1 MNGARAVRKYA
12 VSEAVARGTC
22 PVCTVLRHRQT
33 QLIEEKGIPNAA
45 HLCNHH
51 AWSLARSAPAA
62 VASEVFLQSLYARQH
77 DEMRSEV
84 GKCDFCQTLREEE
97 AGKLK
102 ELVEKLKTPVFLEW
116 MRING
121 TLCLRHAGK
130 VADRLPNE
138 ARAAIAELLSRTLT
152 ELEQDLEE
160 YSKIARQGAHE
171 GGGVLG
177 RAAEFLVCQR
187 GIPGEETPC

>member
-12 VSEAVARGTC
+12 VSEAVARGVC
-22 PVCTVLRHRQT
+22 PVCTILRHRQT
-33 QLIEEKGIPNAA
+33 RLIEENGVPGAA

-62 VASEVFLQSLYARQH
+62 VAAAVFLQSLYSRQR
-77 DEMRSEV
+77 EEV
-84 GKCDFCQTLREEE
+84 RKAGECDFCVALRREEE
-97 AGKLK
+97 GKLK
-102 ELVEKLKTPVFLEW
+102 ELAENMRTPAFLEW

-121 TLCLRHAGK
+121 TLCLRHASK
-130 VADRLPNE
+130 VAERLPND
-138 ARAAIAELLSRTLT
+138 ARAAVTELLSRTLT

-160 YSKIARQGAHE
+160 YSKVARQGAHA

>member
-1 MNGARAVRKYA
+1 MNGAKAVRKYA

-22 PVCTVLRHRQT
+22 PICTMLRHRQT
-33 QLIEEKGIPNAA
+33 HLIEVRGIPNAV

-62 VASEVFLQSLYARQH
+62 VASEVFLQSLYARQR
-77 DEMRSEV
+77 DEMQNEA
-84 GKCDFCQTLREEE
+84 GKCDFCEVLRQEET
-97 AGKLK
+97 AQLN
-102 ELVEKLKTPVFLEW
+102 ELVEKMKTPVFLEW
-116 MRING
+116 MRRNG
-121 TLCLRHAGK
+121 TLCLRHASK
-130 VADRLPNE
+130 VGERLPND
-138 ARAAIAELLSRTLT
+138 ARPAVAELLSRTLT

-160 YSKIARQGAHE
+160 YSKVARQGAHA